1 MQMKEKLTPQQIAG
15 RARWAGVS
23 IKKRKEYMSEIGKKG
38 AKALWEKYEIRPK
51 SEGGDNA

>member
-1 MQMKEKLTPQQIAG
+1 MKEKLTPQQIAG